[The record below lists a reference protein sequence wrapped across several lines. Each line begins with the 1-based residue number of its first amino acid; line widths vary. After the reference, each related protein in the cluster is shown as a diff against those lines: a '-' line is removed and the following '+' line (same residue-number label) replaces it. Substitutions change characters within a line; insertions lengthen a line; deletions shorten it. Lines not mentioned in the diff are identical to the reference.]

1 MIKPL
6 YLSGEFLRTEYTRE
20 IRSPWNNELIA
31 TISMAGPGDIEKA
44 IIAARSALKQ
54 TRDLGIFERVAVLRH
69 VADRLKQKR
78 EEFAKLLAQES
89 AKPLKY
95 ALSEVD
101 RASDTFLI
109 AAEEC
114 KRLTGEFMRLDWTP
128 AGKGKTGIVHYF
140 PAGVVAGITP
150 FNFPF
155 NLVAHK
161 VAPAIATGCPIILK
175 PASSTPLSALALA
188 EIIHETK
195 LPKGAFSV
203 LPCDRKTGD
212 MLVTDN
218 RIAVLSFT
226 GSPEIGWDMKARA
239 GRKKVVLELGGNA
252 GVYIADDADVDH
264 AVERCLVGAFA
275 YSGQICIH
283 AQRIFVDYK
292 IFEEFIGKF
301 ITRAEMLKTGD
312 PLQKETEPS
321 TMIDEGNALRVESWM
336 NEAIQKGAKLLC
348 GGNRKGG
355 FFEATILTGTDATM
369 KVFAEEVFGPIV
381 VVEKVNSRDEGI
393 RQLNNTRFGLQA
405 GIFTND
411 FQFIQKAFRE
421 IEVGGVIVNDVPTF
435 RVDHMPYGGVKDSG
449 LGREGVK
456 YAMMDFIEPRILV
469 Q

>member
-1 MIKPL
+1 
-6 YLSGEFLRTEYTRE
+6 
-20 IRSPWNNELIA
+20 
-31 TISMAGPGDIEKA
+31 
-44 IIAARSALKQ
+44 
-54 TRDLGIFERVAVLRH
+54 
-69 VADRLKQKR
+69 
-78 EEFAKLLAQES
+78 
-89 AKPLKY
+89 
-95 ALSEVD
+95 
-101 RASDTFLI
+101 
-109 AAEEC
+109 
-114 KRLTGEFMRLDWTP
+114 
-128 AGKGKTGIVHYF
+128 
-140 PAGVVAGITP
+140 
-150 FNFPF
+150 
-155 NLVAHK
+155 
-161 VAPAIATGCPIILK
+161 
-175 PASSTPLSALALA
+175 
-188 EIIHETK
+188 
-195 LPKGAFSV
+195 
-203 LPCDRKTGD
+203 
-212 MLVTDN
+212 
-218 RIAVLSFT
+218 
-226 GSPEIGWDMKARA
+226 
-239 GRKKVVLELGGNA
+239 
-252 GVYIADDADVDH
+252 
-264 AVERCLVGAFA
+264 
-275 YSGQICIH
+275 
-283 AQRIFVDYK
+283 VDYK

-312 PLQKETEPS
+312 PLQKETELS